1 MMSSVT
7 HSTSLTRWSLPF
19 GSTKLINEQCSV
31 NAPYG
36 A

>member
-7 HSTSLTRWSLPF
+7 HSLPSTCWSLPF
-19 GSTKLINEQCSV
+19 GSTKLINEQRAAR
-31 NAPYG
+31 APYG